1 MPTELHVG
9 FKTLWGLVPSIN
21 QGLMTK
27 TASEQAHNGALKVL
41 KDPQTNTAAGLY
53 LAARTVYGEDILK
66 WEPETL
72 WLTLDKDGVNLPD
85 EERNKLQAAISL
97 IVHPA
102 FYWDNLVFQRTVQ
115 ALNGELFD
123 PETLQECVAAH
134 MAWAVYEAGVI
145 RGLDNDQVVIP
156 EFDED
161 VQQYIAV
168 CLLREGYVLPP
179 EPLNEFVSDNLE
191 GLFPKT
197 SYSAT
202 LKKEVADSW
211 EALDKNALERTE
223 FFENELG
230 VQLAQLSA
238 CYLYV
243 KKWADQLAEDL
254 STARQP

>member
-1 MPTELHVG
+1 MSTELHEN
-9 FKTLWGLVPSIN
+9 FKTFWGMVPQIN
-21 QGLMTK
+21 HGLMLK
-27 TASEQAHNGALKVL
+27 TASDVAQSGALKVL

-53 LAARTVYGEDILK
+53 LAARTVYGEDILQ

-72 WLTLDKDGVNLPD
+72 WLTMDKDGVNLPE

-97 IVHPA
+97 VVHPA

-123 PETLQECVAAH
+123 PEALQECAAAH

-145 RGLDNDQVVIP
+145 RGLDNDQTIIP
-156 EFDED
+156 EFEED
-161 VQQYIAV
+161 VQQYIAM
-168 CLLREGYVLPP
+168 CLFREGYVYPP
-179 EPLNEFVSDNLE
+179 EPLHEFVTDNLE
-191 GLFPKT
+191 NLFPKN
-197 SYSAT
+197 SYAPS
-202 LKKEVADSW
+202 LKKEVTDSW
-211 EALDKNALERTE
+211 EALDKTALERTE

-238 CYLYV
+238 CYLHV

-254 STARQP
+254 SMVRQF

>member
-1 MPTELHVG
+1 MTELHEG
-9 FKTLWGLVPSIN
+9 FKTLWGLIPGIS
-21 QGLMTK
+21 QGMMAK
-27 TASEQAHNGALKVL
+27 TASEQSNNGALQVL
-41 KDPQTNTAAGLY
+41 KDPQANTAAGLY

-123 PETLQECVAAH
+123 PEALQECTAAH

-145 RGLDNDQVVIP
+145 RGLDNDQVTIP

-168 CLLREGYVLPP
+168 CLFREGYVFPP
-179 EPLNEFVSDNLE
+179 EPLADFVADNLE
-191 GLFPKT
+191 GLFPKNSNAT
-197 SYSAT
+197 T

-211 EALDKNALERTE
+211 EALDKTVLERTE

-243 KKWADQLAEDL
+243 KRWADQLADDL
-254 STARQP
+254 STARQR